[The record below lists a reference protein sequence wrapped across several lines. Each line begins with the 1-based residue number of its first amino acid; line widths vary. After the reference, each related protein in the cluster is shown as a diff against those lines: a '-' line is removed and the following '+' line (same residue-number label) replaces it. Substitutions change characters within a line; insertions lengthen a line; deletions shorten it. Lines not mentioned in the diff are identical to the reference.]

1 MPHGCLPQRGLW
13 LDSLSAKERLGLPAS
28 TVLLTMFGFLEGYKG
43 HDVAVRALARMPERF
58 QLAICG
64 GPHPESPRRR
74 ISLGAGGYTNLRRR
88 PSGVS
93 PMPKLIPCPL
103 FIGGE
108 WITVSGVPTTPVHNP
123 SVGEVIAETPMCGA
137 DVIDQAVQAAA
148 KAFPTWMETP
158 PVERAR
164 ILFRLKVLLEDHFD
178 ELARSVT
185 TEHGKTLAEA
195 RGDVRRGLENIEF
208 ACGAPSLLMGESAE
222 NVARGI
228 DCDSIRQP
236 LGVVAG
242 ITPFNFPAMVPLWMW
257 PIAIACG
264 NTFVLKPSEKV
275 PLTSIRIAQLA
286 QQAGLPAGVL
296 NLVHGGRDAVNAIL
310 EHPQVKAVSF
320 VGSTPVARE
329 IHRIGTL
336 HGKRVQAAGGAK
348 NFVLVMPDADVSNS
362 STGILEAAF
371 GCAGERCMAGSTAVA
386 IGKAADTVLPRLVD
400 VVSRIKVGPTDRDP
414 EAQMGA
420 VITRQH
426 ADRVCELISQAAAQG
441 ATPLIDGRITKVA
454 SAPNG
459 FFVGPTVLDHV
470 RPEMVTMQEEVF
482 GPVLNVVR
490 MDDLDAAIELAN
502 TSPYGNGAAIFTRSG
517 KAAREFRHRVQAG
530 MVGINIGVPA
540 PMAFFPF
547 SGWHASF
554 FGDLHLQ
561 GRESVA
567 FFTQQ
572 KVTTTRWFAEGEGT
586 IWAAK

>member
-1 MPHGCLPQRGLW
+1 MP
-13 LDSLSAKERLGLPAS
+13 RLL
-28 TVLLTMFGFLEGYKG
+28 
-43 HDVAVRALARMPERF
+43 
-58 QLAICG
+58 
-64 GPHPESPRRR
+64 
-74 ISLGAGGYTNLRRR
+74 
-88 PSGVS
+88 
-93 PMPKLIPCPL
+93 PCPL
-103 FIGGE
+103 LIGGE
-108 WITVSGVPTTPVHNP
+108 WTTVSGVATTPVHNP
-123 SVGEVIAETPMCGA
+123 SIGEVIAETPLCGPA
-137 DVIDQAVQAAA
+137 IVDQAVQAAA
-148 KAFPTWMETP
+148 KAFPAWMETP

-178 ELARSVT
+178 DLARSVT
-185 TEHGKTLAEA
+185 LEHGKTLAEA

-208 ACGAPSLLMGESAE
+208 ACGVPSLLMGESAE
-222 NVARGI
+222 NIARGI

-257 PIAIACG
+257 PIAVACG

-275 PLTSIRIAQLA
+275 PLTTIRIAELA

-296 NLVHGGRDAVNAIL
+296 NIVHGGREAVDAIL
-310 EHPQVKAVSF
+310 AHAMVKAVSF

-329 IHRIGTL
+329 IHRIGTAA
-336 HGKRVQAAGGAK
+336 GKRVQAAGGAK
-348 NFVLVMPDADVSNS
+348 NFVLVMPDADVPNS
-362 STGILEAAF
+362 ATGILEAAF
-371 GCAGERCMAGSTAVA
+371 GCAGERCMAGSTAIA
-386 IGKAADTVLPRLVD
+386 IGRAADTVLPQLVD
-400 VVSRIKVGPTDRDP
+400 AVSRIRVGPADRDP
-414 EAQMGA
+414 DAQMGA
-420 VITRQH
+420 VISRQH
-426 ADRVCELISQAAAQG
+426 ADRVCELIDRAAGEG
-441 ATPLIDGRITKVA
+441 ARPLTDGRSTKVA
-454 SAPNG
+454 TAPHG

-470 RPEMVTMQEEVF
+470 RPDMITMKEEVF

-490 MDDLDAAIELAN
+490 MDDLDTAIDLAN
-502 TSPYGNGAAIFTRSG
+502 ASPYGNGAAIFTRSG

-572 KVTTTRWFAEGEGT
+572 KVTTTRWFSFGEGT
-586 IWAAK
+586 IWADR

>member
-1 MPHGCLPQRGLW
+1 M
-13 LDSLSAKERLGLPAS
+13 
-28 TVLLTMFGFLEGYKG
+28 
-43 HDVAVRALARMPERF
+43 ALR
-58 QLAICG
+58 
-64 GPHPESPRRR
+64 S
-74 ISLGAGGYTNLRRR
+74 
-88 PSGVS
+88 
-93 PMPKLIPCPL
+93 CPL

-108 WITVSGVPTTPVHNP
+108 WTTVSGVATTPVHNP
-123 SVGEVIAETPMCGA
+123 STGEVIAETPLCGT
-137 DVIDQAVQAAA
+137 DVVDQAVQAAA
-148 KAFPTWMETP
+148 KAFPSWMETP

-195 RGDVRRGLENIEF
+195 RGDVRRGLENIEY

-242 ITPFNFPAMVPLWMW
+242 VTPFNFPAMVPLWMW

-275 PLTSIRIAQLA
+275 PLTTIRIAELA
-286 QQAGLPAGVL
+286 CQAGLPAGVL
-296 NLVHGGRDAVNAIL
+296 NVVHGGREAVDAIL
-310 EHPQVKAVSF
+310 DHPVIKAVSF
-320 VGSTPVARE
+320 VGSTPIAKYVHER
-329 IHRIGTL
+329 GTRS
-336 HGKRVQAAGGAK
+336 GKRVQAAGGAK
-348 NFVLVMPDADVSNS
+348 NFVLVMPDADVSPTA
-362 STGILEAAF
+362 TGVLEAAF
-371 GCAGERCMAGSTAVA
+371 GCAGERCMAGSTAIA
-386 IGKAADTVLPRLVD
+386 IGKAADTFLPQLVD
-400 VVSRIKVGPTDRDP
+400 AVSKIKVGPTDRDP

-420 VITRQH
+420 VITPEH
-426 ADRVCELISQAAAQG
+426 KSRVCDLITQAAAAG
-441 ATPLIDGRITKVA
+441 ARPLTDGRTTKVA
-454 SAPNG
+454 AAPGG

-470 RPEMVTMQEEVF
+470 RPGMVTMKEEVF

-502 TSPYGNGAAIFTRSG
+502 SSPYGNGAAIFTRSG

-567 FFTQQ
+567 FYTQQ
-572 KVTTTRWFAEGEGT
+572 KVTTTRWFSMGEGT
-586 IWAAK
+586 IWADR